1 MSSDKYLS
9 GILLASPA
17 SAVLGNKCVPFACSF
32 CSALIAFHYS
42 NGVVEHDS
50 KRVSWQE
57 CITSRKL
64 MWIYSGVMD
73 AQWFS
78 NLPFNCNVFWL

>member
-1 MSSDKYLS
+1 MNSDKRIS
-9 GILLASPA
+9 GILLSSPA

-42 NGVVEHDS
+42 NGVAEHDEEF
-50 KRVSWQE
+50 KVSWQE

-73 AQWFS
+73 AQRFS
-78 NLPFNCNVFWL
+78 NLPFNCNVV